1 MKKKANKVIDKFFK
15 FFEMEAFDPENLEHK
30 KIVQERINRMMHTE
44 IMSQWLK
51 ESEWFNKDEV
61 LTHEVIKFLID
72 CATSFYDEN
81 EFYKEFKKYEIEI
94 VDGVDYNAAKYFD
107 IQINSWKL
115 DKLVPS
121 VLEAHK
127 KCKQIGNVDS

>member
-15 FFEMEAFDPENLEHK
+15 FFEMDTFEPENLEHK
-30 KIVQERINRMMHTE
+30 KIVQERINKMMHTE

-81 EFYKEFKKYEIEI
+81 EFEKKINYNSKE
-94 VDGVDYNAAKYFD
+94 
-107 IQINSWKL
+107 W
-115 DKLVPS
+115 
-121 VLEAHK
+121 LEALDLRVSGIK
-127 KCKQIGNVDS
+127 KTN